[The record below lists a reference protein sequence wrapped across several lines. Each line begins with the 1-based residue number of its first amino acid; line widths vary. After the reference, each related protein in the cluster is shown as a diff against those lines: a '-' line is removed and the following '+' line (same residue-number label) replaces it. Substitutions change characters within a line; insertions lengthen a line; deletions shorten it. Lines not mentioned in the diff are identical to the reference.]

1 MLKLLFKFKMIG
13 CCLDLD
19 TINEGIMLILCL
31 IVSNRCWFLI
41 NGFKAAFY
49 VTSYERVVSYS
60 ISRGPTGSIGIP
72 CCSVA
77 VIASSSSHIYVSV
90 FSLYTFILLLI
101 INLHTMNLR
110 TVREQDFNF
119 CLHCLPAICIIY
131 SCRHLACFLLGFE
144 AVV

>member
-72 CCSVA
+72 CCSV
-77 VIASSSSHIYVSV
+77 IASSSSHIYVSV

-119 CLHCLPAICIIY
+119 CSTGALLTCNLY
-131 SCRHLACFLLGFE
+131 NLFL
-144 AVV
+144 